1 MKKSIS
7 IAALLAMIFSGAPL
21 SAAEPAPAA
30 IPTTPTVPA
39 PTSPLID
46 QAEAA
51 CKEAASMGYEW
62 RDTAAIIESA
72 RQALGKGQQAE
83 SDRLASEALLQG
95 RAAVAQA
102 KEMQANWKIMIPQ
115 L

>member
-1 MKKSIS
+1 MKNVISIS
-7 IAALLAMIFSGAPL
+7 ALLAVIFCAAPL
-21 SAAEPAPAA
+21 TAAEPAAAPAA
-30 IPTTPTVPA
+30 TPAAPV

-51 CKEAASMGYEW
+51 RKEAASLGYEW
-62 RDTAAIIESA
+62 RDTAALIESA

-83 SDRLASEALLQG
+83 SDRFASEALLQG

-102 KEMQANWKIMIPQ
+102 KDMQANWKIMIPQ